1 MTTIGVIKR
10 DTRSVGDGSCILGVW
25 TMVHVSNTWVLWA
38 LVLVLLWR
46 FGGKYVII
54 EYLDP

>member
-1 MTTIGVIKR
+1 MITIGVVKG
-10 DTRSVGDGSCILGVW
+10 DTRCLDEGSCILGVS
-25 TMVHVSNTWVLWA
+25 TMVLVSNMWVLWA

-46 FGGKYVII
+46 FGGNLVVI